1 MLRNEFED
9 ILILDTPYY
18 KELRKAHRDTINF
31 SRYIAVLKKIAR
43 DDNFIKMIED
53 RGGKELV
60 YLGRKIFSL
69 QEEFVANYMKFLSN
83 ESMVN
88 QWEKFFDRYSNNLFE
103 IYENFVA
110 GDSDKVLTFEILN
123 RKLLRDILT
132 RQTMDKSLE
141 QKMLISDR
149 LGVVINQLFNYIR
162 NSLTKKLAIKDVLI
176 VESYEKIP
184 FLPRCDHSETMKL
197 LSKCILQRGLPESL
211 FTAIFKEIITSYYID
226 TKDRVVA
233 LINEKTFL
241 NKDILLDIFKS
252 QFFFPNDAS
261 MAEILGLI
269 KERVREMIH
278 RNREKK
284 MAIDKKIKEIRQ
296 KNKDT
301 TSSIK
306 EKLVTLTENFS
317 TEEPID
323 NMIKKLRRNI
333 ITDGYD
339 LKILKNEYQDYVKKD
354 IDLNSITGFKPK
366 DLQNFIVKNE
376 WDPYIILAFNRNR
389 TIDDERL
396 QVLIKDAVNE
406 MKGDKKAVEII
417 NNYRVSGFLKDK
429 YDTNKIY
436 EKFQL
441 VIKDVIIPFVKS
453 FLLEELIEYYPKLSG
468 VVSGEGVRYLAE
480 EALSGR
486 VSMVEKDIKII
497 KKEGGVSDV
506 SQLNISHF
514 RNLVSVLNYDIRGS
528 TFMGTKLRDAKRESE
543 IRNYFQE
550 SMLAVVGKYGGIPIK
565 DTGDGGIVLF
575 AANHNDVKNRK
586 TLKLEPGNA
595 LSVVRGGIEMVK
607 EAKKFVQDNI
617 SKYQDWFREADE
629 RKIDFEGATYATL
642 SPTYQSIFQIGVGIA
657 SGSFPNEVY
666 LDENAFGELDL
677 TGMLVREAN
686 FYSKVKA
693 KEKSTV
699 ICDDA
704 TVYNLLLNVNKFS
717 FLSERGLR
725 IDPLLLDIEQGLE
738 YWMHQKLARRGF
750 ILDLYKIF
758 VTQLG
763 QEVTHPGS
771 LKIML
776 GIFDIEIDETGEIKD
791 GKGGR
796 GKFLFEVSSEAAK

>member
-1 MLRNEFED
+1 MIRSEFED
-9 ILILDTPYY
+9 ILILDSPYY
-18 KELRKAHRDTINF
+18 KELRKIYRDTVNF
-31 SRYIAVLKKIAR
+31 NRYMTVLKKLSRA
-43 DDNFIKMIED
+43 DNYVKMIED
-53 RGGKELV
+53 KGGKELV

-69 QEEFVANYMKFLSN
+69 QEEFVTNYIQFLFN
-83 ESMVN
+83 ESMIN

-110 GDSDKVLTFEILN
+110 GDSNKILTFEILN

-132 RQTMDKSLE
+132 KQTTDKSLE
-141 QKMLISDR
+141 QKILISDR

-162 NSLTKKLAIKDVLI
+162 NSLTNKLAIKDTLI
-176 VESYEKIP
+176 VDSYEKIP
-184 FLPRCDHSETMKL
+184 FLPRCNHSETMKL
-197 LSKCILQRGLPESL
+197 LSKCFLQRGLPVQI
-211 FTAIFKEIITSYYID
+211 FNAIFKEIITSYYVD
-226 TKDRVVA
+226 TKDKVIA
-233 LINEKTFL
+233 LINERTFL
-241 NKDILLDIFKS
+241 NKDIILEIFKS
-252 QFFFPNDAS
+252 QFFFPDEES
-261 MAEILGLI
+261 MVEILALI
-269 KERVREMIH
+269 KEKVRDMIVM
-278 RNREKK
+278 NKEKK
-284 MAIDKKIKEIRQ
+284 TAVDKKIKEIRQ

-301 TSSIK
+301 TRVLK

-339 LKILKNEYQDYVKKD
+339 LKILKNEYQDYIRKES
-354 IDLNSITGFKPK
+354 DLNSVTNFKTK
-366 DLQNFIVKNE
+366 DLQNFIIKNE
-376 WDPYIILAFNRNR
+376 WDPYIILTFHRNR
-389 TIDDERL
+389 TISDERL
-396 QVLIKDAVNE
+396 QELIKDVVNE
-406 MKGDKKAVEII
+406 IKGDKKSVEIM
-417 NNYRVSGFLKDK
+417 NSFRVSGFLKDK
-429 YDTNKIY
+429 YDTSSVNK
-436 EKFQL
+436 KFHL
-441 VIKDVIIPFVKS
+441 VTEEIIIPFVKS

-486 VSMVEKDIKII
+486 VSMIEKEVKVVQRDSSI
-497 KKEGGVSDV
+497 SDTA
-506 SQLNISHF
+506 QLNISHY

-550 SMLAVVGKYGGIPIK
+550 SMLTIVGKYGGIPIK

-575 AANHNDVKNRK
+575 VSNHNDVKNRK
-586 TLKLEPGNA
+586 TLELESGSA
-595 LSVVRGGIEMVK
+595 LSAIRSGIEMIK

-617 SKYQDWFREADE
+617 SKYKDWFREADE
-629 RKIDFEGATYATL
+629 RRINFEGATYATL
-642 SPTYQSIFQIGVGIA
+642 SPTYQSIFQIGVGVA
-657 SGSFPNEVY
+657 SGTYPNEVY

-704 TVYNLLLNVNKFS
+704 TVYNLLLNINKFS

-738 YWMHQKLARRGF
+738 YWMNQKLARRGF

-796 GKFLFEVSSEAAK
+796 GKFLFEVSSEAVK